1 MSGVSDRILVSR
13 LIKVINLVKERLGLK
28 MTNTIYNEIA
38 QEFGYSALSINYPKP
53 EISIVRADELIQSM
67 GFDQA
72 MEYVKAGGR

>member
-1 MSGVSDRILVSR
+1 
-13 LIKVINLVKERLGLK
+13 

-38 QEFGYSALSINYPKP
+38 QEFGYSALSINNPQP

>member
-1 MSGVSDRILVSR
+1 
-13 LIKVINLVKERLGLK
+13 

-38 QEFGYSALSINYPKP
+38 QEFGSSALSINNPQP
-53 EISIVRADELIQSM
+53 EISIVRADELIKSM

>member
-1 MSGVSDRILVSR
+1 
-13 LIKVINLVKERLGLK
+13 